1 MYHGLD
7 TLIVLDD
14 LEPGRTYTFHIKST
28 NLVGDSE
35 YSDMFSFLMVDRPN
49 KPLDL
54 QVESFNDLQLVL
66 KWALPLSNGG
76 QPILGYRVYR

>member
-54 QVESFNDLQLVL
+54 
-66 KWALPLSNGG
+66 
-76 QPILGYRVYR
+76 